1 MEVEVFAR
9 AGKFVEA
16 RDARLE
22 VGGELGANAHAAI
35 LTGVFLQARV
45 DVRGEF
51 LQRGALDDM
60 AVIDAGWHDP
70 AGVFLARRKVLRALV
85 PDRSQD
91 KGRELRGGAIP
102 LEEFLGELS
111 VKQRLVDY
119 AVY

>member
-60 AVIDAGWHDP
+60 AVIDAGRHDQ
-70 AGVFLARRKVLRALV
+70 AAVFMARRIGLRALG
-85 PDRSQD
+85 PDRSPD
-91 KGRELRGGAIP
+91 KVTELRP
-102 LEEFLGELS
+102 C
-111 VKQRLVDY
+111 
-119 AVY
+119 